1 MEPRLTMW
9 AWGAARSRGRKLRV
23 TRSSP
28 TTLMSTV
35 ACQSSSR
42 ASATGSRPTPV
53 PALLTSRSAWP
64 WRSPTAAAKASTEA
78 GSVTSRAR
86 VVAPTSSARA
96 WRRSVR
102 RAPATTWKPAL
113 ASRRALAA
121 PIPLDAPVTTAI
133 RSPAM
138 RGALLS
144 AWGRVDPLGGQ
155 DIDQA
160 ALGDHG
166 CPVLLRVVG
175 VAAGGRPVQAQVV
188 LDPASAPGVDRPA
201 DGQPLA
207 PEALAEHGQVAY
219 GRAAR
224 YRVRVRRSVP
234 ELHSCPSTRAHS
246 SGTAWGR
253 PRSSTVAITALWL
266 TSRKARCWSDRTEAM
281 AAPLQSWSGTPA
293 GARADGSGYATG
305 PGWARQ
311 ASPAAARSSQNP
323 G

>member
-121 PIPLDAPVTTAI
+121 PIPLDAPVMTAI

-160 ALGDHG
+160 ALGGHG
-166 CPVLLRVVG
+166 RPVLLLQVVG

-188 LDPASAPGVDRPA
+188 LDPASAPGLDRPA

-207 PEALAEHGQVAY
+207 PEALAEHGQA
-219 GRAAR
+219 G
-224 YRVRVRRSVP
+224 VRPGGQVP
-234 ELHSCPSTRAHS
+234 GTRPQI
-246 SGTAWGR
+246 R
-253 PRSSTVAITALWL
+253 
-266 TSRKARCWSDRTEAM
+266 
-281 AAPLQSWSGTPA
+281 
-293 GARADGSGYATG
+293 ARAPQLPVDQGA
-305 PGWARQ
+305 Q
-311 ASPAAARSSQNP
+311 H
-323 G
+323 